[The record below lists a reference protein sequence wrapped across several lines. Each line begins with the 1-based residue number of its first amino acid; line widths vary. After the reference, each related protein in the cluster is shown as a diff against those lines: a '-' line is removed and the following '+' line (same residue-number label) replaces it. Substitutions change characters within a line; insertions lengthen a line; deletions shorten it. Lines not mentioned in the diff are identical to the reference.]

1 MQPSCALQ
9 YDDHHTKGNQEDS
22 QITRAVIAGYARTP
36 FHFANK
42 GKLVGVRPDDLAAI
56 AIKAL
61 VERTGIDPKSLEDVV
76 LGTAYPEA
84 EQGSNIAR
92 LASFLAG
99 LPIEL
104 GGITMNRFCG
114 SSMSAIHYAA
124 GQIAIGA
131 GEAFIAG
138 GVESMTRVPQGG
150 FNHSPNP
157 RFKEQ
162 GEKNSDIMLNAY
174 ISMGETAENVA
185 CKYGISRADQEKLAY
200 VSQMKAAEAQR
211 AGRLKDEIVSVKTLD
226 GIVDQVGTLR
236 PSTTPEGLA
245 GLKPAFR
252 ADGSVTAGT
261 SSPLTDGASAT
272 LITSEAYAKAHGLD
286 ILGRIRSVVIAAVPP
301 EIMGMGPAPASQKAL
316 QRAGL
321 TIQDIDVVEIN
332 EAFGSQALASIR
344 ELAIPMEKVNIDGGG
359 IAIGHP
365 LGATGARITA
375 KAAQIMKRE
384 GKRFAL
390 ATQCIGGG
398 QGIATV
404 IEAV

>member
-1 MQPSCALQ
+1 M
-9 YDDHHTKGNQEDS
+9 
-22 QITRAVIAGYARTP
+22 TRAVIAGYARTP

-56 AIKAL
+56 AIKGL
-61 VERTGIDPKSLEDVV
+61 VERTGVDPKTLEDVV

-92 LASFLAG
+92 LAALLAG

-114 SSMSAIHYAA
+114 SSMSAIHYAV

-138 GVESMTRVPQGG
+138 GIESMTRVPQGG

-157 RFKEQ
+157 RFPNAKLGGKAQ
-162 GEKNSDIMLNAY
+162 SDPGILLDAY

-185 CKYGISRADQEKLAY
+185 RQFNISRADQEKLAY

-211 AGRLKDEIVSVKTLD
+211 DGRLRDEIVAVKTAD
-226 GIVDQVGTLR
+226 GIVDQDGTLR
-236 PSTTPEGLA
+236 PGTTLEGLA

-261 SSPLTDGASAT
+261 SSPLTDGAAMT
-272 LITSEAYAKAHGLD
+272 LITSEDYAKRHGLD
-286 ILGRIRSVVIAAVPP
+286 ILGRIRSVAIAGVPP
-301 EIMGMGPAPASQKAL
+301 EIMGMGPVPASQKAL
-316 QRAGL
+316 ARAGL
-321 TIQDIDVVEIN
+321 TIKDIDVVEIN
-332 EAFGSQALASIR
+332 EAFGSQAVASIR

-359 IAIGHP
+359 ISIGHP

>member
-1 MQPSCALQ
+1 M
-9 YDDHHTKGNQEDS
+9 
-22 QITRAVIAGYARTP
+22 TRAVIAGYVRTP

-42 GKLVGVRPDDLAAI
+42 GKLAGVRPDDLAAI

-61 VERTGIDPKSLEDVV
+61 VERTGVDPKTLEDVV

-92 LASFLAG
+92 LAALLAG

-114 SSMSAIHYAA
+114 SSMSAIHYAV

-138 GVESMTRVPQGG
+138 GIESMTRVPQGG

-157 RFKEQ
+157 RFPNAKLGGKAQ
-162 GEKNSDIMLNAY
+162 SDPGILLDAY

-185 CKYGISRADQEKLAY
+185 RQFNISRADQEKLAY

-211 AGRLKDEIVSVKTLD
+211 DGRLRDEIVAVKTAD
-226 GIVDQVGTLR
+226 GIVDQDGTLR
-236 PSTTPEGLA
+236 PGTTLEGLA

-261 SSPLTDGASAT
+261 SSPLTDGAAMT
-272 LITSEAYAKAHGLD
+272 LITSEDYAKRHGLD
-286 ILGRIRSVVIAAVPP
+286 ILGRIRSVAIAGVPP
-301 EIMGMGPAPASQKAL
+301 EIMGMGPVPASQKAL
-316 QRAGL
+316 ARAGL
-321 TIQDIDVVEIN
+321 TIKDIDVVEIN
-332 EAFGSQALASIR
+332 EAFGSQAVASIR
-344 ELAIPMEKVNIDGGG
+344 ELAIPMEKINIDGGG
-359 IAIGHP
+359 ISIGHP

>member
-1 MQPSCALQ
+1 MIIIIYNSLERET
-9 YDDHHTKGNQEDS
+9 DM
-22 QITRAVIAGYARTP
+22 TRAVIAGFTRTP

-56 AIKAL
+56 AIMAL
-61 VERTGIDPKSLEDVV
+61 VERTGIDPRSLEDVV

-92 LASFLAG
+92 LASLLAG

-114 SSMSAIHYAA
+114 SSMSAIHYAV

-150 FNHSPNP
+150 FNHSPNL
-157 RFKEQ
+157 RFKGKAE
-162 GEKNSDIMLNAY
+162 NNPDVMLDAY

-185 CKYGISRADQEKLAY
+185 RQYGISRADQEKLAY

-211 AGRLKDEIVSVKTLD
+211 AGRFRDEIVPVKTAD
-226 GIVDQVGTLR
+226 GIVDADGTLR
-236 PSTTPEGLA
+236 PQTTLEGLA

-252 ADGSVTAGT
+252 VDGTVTAGT
-261 SSPLTDGASAT
+261 SSPLTDGASAM
-272 LITSEAYAKAHGLD
+272 LVTSEAYARTSGLEV
-286 ILGRIRSVVIAAVPP
+286 LGRIRSVAIAGVPP
-301 EIMGMGPAPASQKAL
+301 EIMGMGPVPASLKAL
-316 QRAGL
+316 ARAGL
-321 TIQDIDVVEIN
+321 TIKEVDVAEIN
-332 EAFGSQALASIR
+332 EAFGSQAVASIR
-344 ELAIPMEKVNIDGGG
+344 ELGIPVEKVNIDGGG

-404 IEAV
+404 IEAI

>member
-1 MQPSCALQ
+1 M
-9 YDDHHTKGNQEDS
+9 
-22 QITRAVIAGYARTP
+22 TRAVIAGFARTP

-42 GKLVGVRPDDLAAI
+42 GKLVGVRPDDLAGI
-56 AIKAL
+56 AIKGL

-76 LGTAYPEA
+76 LGVAYPEA

-138 GVESMTRVPQGG
+138 GVERMTRVPQGG

-157 RFKEQ
+157 RFKGK
-162 GEKNSDIMLNAY
+162 GEKSPDIMLDAY

-185 CKYGISRADQEKLAY
+185 RQYGISRADQEKLAY
-200 VSQMKAAEAQR
+200 ASQMKAAEAQR
-211 AGRLKDEIVSVKTLD
+211 EGRLKDEIVPVKTAD
-226 GIVDQVGTLR
+226 GIVDADGTLR
-236 PSTTPEGLA
+236 PQTTLEGLA
-245 GLKPAFR
+245 ALKPAFR
-252 ADGSVTAGT
+252 PDGSVTAGT
-261 SSPLTDGASAT
+261 ASPLTDGASAT

-286 ILGRIRSVVIAAVPP
+286 VLGRIRSVAIAGVPP
-301 EIMGMGPAPASQKAL
+301 EIMGMGPVPASLKAL
-316 QRAGL
+316 ERAGL
-321 TIQDIDVVEIN
+321 TIKDIDVVEIN
-332 EAFGSQALASIR
+332 EAFGSQAVASIR
-344 ELAIPMEKVNIDGGG
+344 ELGIPMERVNIDGGG
-359 IAIGHP
+359 ISIGHP

-375 KAAQIMKRE
+375 KAAQIMKRQ